1 MKTTRRIVQ
10 LGFLILVLAGVFVW
24 RANLESWCPMG
35 GVEAVYTFLH
45 EGNMLCSLGVSNFYI
60 LGGLI
65 VMTLLLRRAFCGY
78 MCPIG
83 TISEWI
89 FAAGARLGI
98 KKLPVSRPMDRVLSL
113 LKYVVLGLILWFTSQ
128 AGELVFRGFCPYY
141 AMISRHG
148 ADITLWAYVIL
159 AAIVLASLVV
169 AAPFCRWFCPLAAV
183 LNPLS
188 RFALMRIRRTPA
200 CIDCGQCAEAC
211 PMSIPV
217 DQLQQ
222 VTASRCITCLNCIDT
237 CPQEGALQWT
247 AVGERQE
254 SRSWLASPR
263 LQQAWL
269 IVTLLLC
276 TTGAVAATFLFPLPS
291 FVKASKATPPAE
303 IARVDMKITN
313 LTCRGRA
320 NLLVWFLERD
330 DLYRITG
337 VAPDG
342 PGYFK
347 LEAWP
352 DPTLAKVRISYDPAY
367 GDVRTIQQAI
377 TEPYY
382 DAAADRWWM
391 SPFVI
396 EGYDPLGP

>member
-10 LGFLILVLAGVFVW
+10 LGFLVLVLAGVFLW
-24 RANLESWCPMG
+24 KGNLEAWCPFG
-35 GVEAVYTFLH
+35 GIEAVYTYLG

-83 TISEWI
+83 AISEWLH
-89 FAAGARLGI
+89 AVATRLGM
-98 KKLPVSRPMDRVLSL
+98 KSPPVPRPVDRALSL
-113 LKYVVLGLILWFTSQ
+113 VKYGILALILWFTWQ
-128 AGELVFRGFCPYY
+128 AGELIFRGFCPYY

-148 ADITLWAYVIL
+148 ADITFWAYAIL
-159 AAIVLASLVV
+159 AAIVFVSLVV
-169 AAPFCRWFCPLAAV
+169 TVPFCRWFCPLAAV

-188 RFALMRIRRTPA
+188 RFGLMRIRRTSA
-200 CIDCGQCAEAC
+200 CSDCGQCAEEC

-222 VTASRCITCLNCIDT
+222 VTASRCITCLNCIGA
-237 CPQEGALQWT
+237 CPKEDALQWT
-247 AVGERQE
+247 AAMEHE
-254 SRSWLASPR
+254 KSRPLFPSPR
-263 LQQAWL
+263 IRQALL
-269 IVTLLLC
+269 IAVLLLC
-276 TTGAVAATFLFPLPS
+276 TTGAVAATFFFPLPS
-291 FVKASKATPPAE
+291 FVKASKVEPPGA
-303 IARVDMKITN
+303 IASVDMKIAN

-330 DLYRITG
+330 DMYCIPSA
-337 VAPDG
+337 VPDG

-352 DPTLAKVRISYDPAY
+352 DPTLAKVRISYDPAHC
-367 GDVRTIQQAI
+367 DVRAIQQSI

-382 DAAADRWWM
+382 DAATDRWWM

-396 EGYDPLGP
+396 EGYDPLAQ